1 MLQTESDQSCCG
13 KYQAINLTVLH
24 LAQPGLHIAPNVLYL
39 EDRIPRQQLCLP
51 TPTARADTPG
61 ASQLR
66 QATLIP
72 AHIGVPRFTPR
83 RYGPKVQARRQRRW
97 HILHTVYS
105 KINILL
111 EQGVFDFFDEE
122 PFGPELGQWIVA
134 VLISRCPNDD
144 HLHGES
150 RMIRP
155 EGVGDRA
162 RLPQSQRTT
171 TRSEAYT
178 M

>member
-1 MLQTESDQSCCG
+1 MLHTESDQSCGG
-13 KYQAINLTVLH
+13 KYQAINLAVLH

-39 EDRIPRQQLCLP
+39 EGRISRQQLCLP
-51 TPTARADTPG
+51 TPTARANTPRT
-61 ASQLR
+61 SQLR

-72 AHIGVPRFTPR
+72 PHIGIARFTPR
-83 RYGPKVQARRQRRW
+83 WYGPKVQARRQRRW

-111 EQGVFDFFDEE
+111 EQGVFNFFDKES
-122 PFGPELGQWIVA
+122 FGPELGQWIAA

-144 HLHGES
+144 HLHGEA
-150 RMIRP
+150 RMMRP
-155 EGVGDRA
+155 EGVGDRT
-162 RLPQSQRTT
+162 RLPQRQRTT
-171 TRSEAYT
+171 ARPEAYT